1 MTGLWGKKIGMT
13 QVFADNKAVPV
24 TVIDTSN
31 WYITSSKTVER
42 DGYNAVQI
50 GCVRSRYQGQELA
63 SDWLKQLKKHFTFVR
78 EIKLDKNPV
87 EMALEIGKPAG
98 FLAILQQ
105 GDKVDVLGTSKG
117 RGFAGVV
124 KRHGFSGAP
133 ASHGAKMGRRP
144 GSLSW
149 MRSQGRV
156 PKGKRL
162 PGHLGNAQKVIR
174 NLEIVTVRPDDN
186 VVLVKG
192 SVPGKTGSLVFLR
205 KA

>member
-31 WYITSSKTVER
+31 WYITNSKTVER

-50 GCVRSRYQGQELA
+50 GCVRPRYQGQELA
-63 SDWLKQLKKHFTFVR
+63 ADWLKQLKRHFTFVR
-78 EIKLDKNPV
+78 EIKLDQDPAQM
-87 EMALEIGKPAG
+87 ELEIGKPAG
-98 FLAILQQ
+98 FLAVIQQ
-105 GDKVDVLGTSKG
+105 GDKVDVFGTSKG

-124 KRHGFSGAP
+124 KRHGFTGAP

-149 MRSQGRV
+149 MRTQGRV

-174 NLEIVTVRPDDN
+174 NLEVVTIRPDDN

-192 SVPGKTGSLVFLR
+192 SVPGKTGSLVFIR

>member
-31 WYITSSKTVER
+31 WYITNSKTVER

-124 KRHGFSGAP
+124 KRHGFAGSS

-174 NLEIVTVRPDDN
+174 NLEVVTIRPDDN

-192 SVPGKTGSLVFLR
+192 SVPGKTGSLVFIR

>member
-24 TVIDTSN
+24 TVIDVSN
-31 WYITSSKTVER
+31 WYITNSKTVER

-50 GCVRSRYQGQELA
+50 GCVRPRYQDQELD

-78 EIKLDKNPV
+78 EIKLDKNPS

-117 RGFAGVV
+117 RGFAGAV